1 MNVELRDTA
10 GTSSDTPGVN
20 RKDLTRSKLIRALAA
35 SRIKPAAIAEVTRSD
50 PGFDSQITAAN
61 PATIRWARKS
71 RHSRDSRPW

>member
-35 SRIKPAAIAEVTRSD
+35 SRARPATNAVVTRSD
-50 PGFDSQITAAN
+50 LGFDSQITAAN
-61 PATIRWARKS
+61 PATIRWARKP
-71 RHSRDSRPW
+71 RHSRDSRTW